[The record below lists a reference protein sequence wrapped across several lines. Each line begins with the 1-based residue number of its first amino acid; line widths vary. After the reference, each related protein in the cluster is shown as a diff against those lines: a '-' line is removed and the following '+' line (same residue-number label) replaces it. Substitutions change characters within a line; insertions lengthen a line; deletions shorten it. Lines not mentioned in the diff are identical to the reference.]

1 MHASVKVNPATNEIR
16 RRNSRRPLVKLP
28 SIEPQ
33 RSPQRTAS
41 MKLRHRFNYSPR
53 SSKAP
58 LTSAE
63 IVFASGAA
71 ARKTLR
77 REVVARRKMQLPICA
92 SNASFNSIA
101 FTYQRI
107 SSLQSAF

>member
-63 IVFASGAA
+63 IVFASDAP
-71 ARKTLR
+71 
-77 REVVARRKMQLPICA
+77 KMTEFLKMFTDKEGF
-92 SNASFNSIA
+92 SFDLSDHSIWHCG
-101 FTYQRI
+101 R
-107 SSLQSAF
+107 L